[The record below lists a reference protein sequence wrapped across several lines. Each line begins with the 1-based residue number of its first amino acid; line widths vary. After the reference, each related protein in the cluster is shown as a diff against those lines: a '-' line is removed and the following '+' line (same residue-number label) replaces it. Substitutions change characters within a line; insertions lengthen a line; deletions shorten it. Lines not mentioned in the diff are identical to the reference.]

1 MDYMENRFSY
11 LREKSEE
18 ELKEI
23 LEDAKFEVIEFE
35 KRIKES
41 NNSNEKLDLHNDIK
55 FDNDII
61 MYIEGL
67 LNEEKAKTK

>member
-61 MYIEGL
+61 MFIEGL